1 MKNTFNQEHIIGI
14 ICISIGTV
22 VLSLTRSFPGGT
34 GAVNISGPAFFPN
47 VLSIILIA
55 LGVLQILNGI
65 FSKEEGMASAA
76 TIWKSMKSKEFVNL
90 LIMSALFIF
99 FNFAV
104 ERLGFF
110 TTSGIF
116 LILVLW
122 RLGLS
127 WVKNLIDTAV
137 FLVVIYLAFGVIF
150 KVTLP
155 SGILF

>member
-34 GAVNISGPAFFPN
+34 GAINISGPAFFPN
-47 VLSIILIA
+47 ILSFILIA

-65 FSKEEGMASAA
+65 FGKEEGIATAA
-76 TIWKSMKSKEFVNL
+76 EIWKGMKSKEFVNL

-99 FNFAV
+99 FILAV
-104 ERLGFF
+104 EFLGFI
-110 TTSGIF
+110 TTSAIF
-116 LILVLW
+116 LLAVNW
-122 RLGLS
+122 RLGIRL
-127 WVKNLIDTAV
+127 VKNLMITAV
-137 FLVVIYLAFGVIF
+137 FMLIIYLVFSMIF

-155 SGILF
+155 TGIIF

>member
-34 GAVNISGPAFFPN
+34 GAINISGPAFFPN
-47 VLSIILIA
+47 ILSFILIG

-65 FSKEEGMASAA
+65 FSKEGGIASAA
-76 TIWKSMKSKEFVNL
+76 DIWKGMKSKEFINL
-90 LIMSALFIF
+90 LIMTVLFIF
-99 FNFAV
+99 FILAV
-104 ERLGFF
+104 EFLGFI
-110 TTSGIF
+110 TTSGVF

-122 RLGLS
+122 RLGVT
-127 WVKNLIDTAV
+127 WVRNIIYTVV
-137 FLVVIYLAFGVIF
+137 FLAIIYVVFGIIF

-155 SGILF
+155 SGILL